1 MKSPAQIWLVARREV
16 RERVR
21 SKGLWAGTAIMLLVV
36 VASIA
41 VPALAGGG
49 AVTKHVGFAG
59 DTPTALTR
67 VVRTQAAAVDVTVR
81 VHRFDDVTAGEAA
94 VRDGDIDVLVVD
106 RRLLEW
112 RGRPQ
117 ERLQTLVTGSIQLVA
132 LTERATAVGLDAD
145 ELSSLI
151 APVAVEN
158 TQLGIAAGR
167 TQDDEMAAYLM
178 SILLLMA
185 LATFG
190 QLVLTGVVQEK
201 SSRVVEVLL
210 ARMPARNLLAG
221 KIAGIGFLGFVQVL
235 LLAVAALVATAVVDS
250 VDVPAISLHVLVWV
264 IVWFVIGYAFYA
276 VAYGAFGSLAS
287 RTEDASSVAA
297 PATALLLVAYWASLI
312 AVGGDPEGGW
322 ARVASLF
329 PASAP
334 YAMPARIALGTAQ
347 WWEPPLAAVLAL
359 GTTAVLVALAGRI
372 YAGALLHSGPTLTVR
387 DAWRRG
393 PARSAHEE
401 GARMNEVRQR
411 LDRTDLVTVVIA
423 IVIGIA
429 FAAVAS
435 DVIVGIAVGAALYAV
450 VARVVRSRRKT
461 A

>member
-1 MKSPAQIWLVARREV
+1 MTTPAQVWLVARREV

-59 DTPTALTR
+59 DTPAALIE
-67 VVRTQAAAVDVTVR
+67 VVRSQGTAVDVTVR
-81 VHRFDDVTAGEAA
+81 VHRFDSVTAGEAA
-94 VRDGDIDVLVVD
+94 VRDGDIDVLVTD
-106 RRLLEW
+106 RRRLEW

-132 LTERATAVGLDAD
+132 MSERAAAMGVGVDQLA
-145 ELSSLI
+145 SLT
-151 APVAVEN
+151 APVTVEN

-167 TQDDEMAAYLM
+167 TQDDETAAYLM

-235 LLAVAALVATAVVDS
+235 LLAVAALVATMVVDS
-250 VDVPAISLHVLVWV
+250 VDVPAISPHVLVWV
-264 IVWFVIGYAFYA
+264 LVWFVIGYAFYA

-297 PATALLLVAYWASLI
+297 PATVLLIVAYWASLI
-312 AVGGDPEGGW
+312 AVGGDPDGGW
-322 ARVASLF
+322 ARLASLF

-334 YAMPARIALGTAQ
+334 YAMPARIALGTTQ
-347 WWEPPLAAVLAL
+347 WWEP
-359 GTTAVLVALAGRI
+359 LVAAALSLATIAALVTVAGRI
-372 YAGALLHSGPTLTVR
+372 YAGALLHSGPTLSLR
-387 DAWRRG
+387 DAWRR
-393 PARSAHEE
+393 RSRDA
-401 GARMNEVRQR
+401 GGDDATLVRQHHELRPVAHRELRQKVAHVR
-411 LDRTDLVTVVIA
+411 L
-423 IVIGIA
+423 G
-429 FAAVAS
+429 
-435 DVIVGIAVGAALYAV
+435 G
-450 VARVVRSRRKT
+450 RR
-461 A
+461 

>member
-1 MKSPAQIWLVARREV
+1 MKTPAQIWLVARREV

-36 VASIA
+36 VASIV

-49 AVTKHVGFAG
+49 AVTKHVGFTG
-59 DTPTALTR
+59 DTPAALTR
-67 VVRTQAAAVDVTVR
+67 VVRAQGAAVDVTVR
-81 VHRFDDVTAGEAA
+81 VHRFHDVDAGEAA

-106 RRLLEW
+106 GRLLEW

-132 LTERATAVGLDAD
+132 LTERAGAVGLDAD
-145 ELSSLI
+145 ELSSLTR
-151 APVAVEN
+151 PVAVDN

-167 TQDDEMAAYLM
+167 TQEDETAAYLM
-178 SILLLMA
+178 SILLLIA
-185 LATFG
+185 HATFS

-221 KIAGIGFLGFVQVL
+221 KIAGIGFLGFVQVV
-235 LLAVAALVATAVVDS
+235 LLAVAALVATVVVDS
-250 VDVPAISLHVLVWV
+250 VDVPAVSPHVLAWV

-312 AVGGDPEGGW
+312 AVSGDPEGGW
-322 ARVASLF
+322 ARLASLF

-347 WWEPPLAAVLAL
+347 WWEAPLAATLAL
-359 GTTAVLVALAGRI
+359 ATTAVLVALAGRI
-372 YAGALLHSGPTLTVR
+372 YAGALLHSGPTLTMR
-387 DAWRRG
+387 DAWRRRS
-393 PARSAHEE
+393 ARSQSEE
-401 GARMNEVRQR
+401 GARMGEIRRR
-411 LDRTDLVTVVIA
+411 LDGGDLIALALALVCGITVA
-423 IVIGIA
+423 TLT
-429 FAAVAS
+429 S
-435 DVIVGIAVGAALYAV
+435 DVIVGVAVGAALYATAV
-450 VARVVRSRRKT
+450 RVVHAVR
-461 A
+461 